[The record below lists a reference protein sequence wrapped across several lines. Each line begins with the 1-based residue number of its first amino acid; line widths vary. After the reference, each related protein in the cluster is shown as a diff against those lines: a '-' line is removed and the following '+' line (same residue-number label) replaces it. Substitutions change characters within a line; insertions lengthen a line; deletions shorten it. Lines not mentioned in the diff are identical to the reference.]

1 MSETAKEA
9 LKAEISVF
17 QKENDRLES
26 AVLKSERQI
35 ATLTKAA
42 SDKAARVE
50 LLQRQLLRSHAHHP
64 PPRPTVA
71 ERLPDD
77 PAAFRTSAA
86 TFTTSAASYGSAFR
100 TSANT
105 FLTSTTSL
113 AESAAAGA
121 APVPMLWRTEEV
133 LDPFLRWQADAT
145 GGRPAKGSS
154 PERRHTARIRC
165 VGLYGGRPSTP
176 GHHRGRGGEQ

>member
-105 FLTSTTSL
+105 FLTSTTSI

-154 PERRHTARIRC
+154 PERRHTA
-165 VGLYGGRPSTP
+165 P
-176 GHHRGRGGEQ
+176 GSPGAV